1 MTKHSDKGYTAVPF
15 PRMRQ
20 LVLDAGWMGNRKHTI
35 HGFIEVDVTKP
46 RCLIE
51 ERARISGEKLS
62 FSAFI
67 LACVGQAVG
76 ADKRVQG
83 MKDWR
88 GRLIIFDDVDVLLGI
103 EIPAGESTFPL
114 IHPIR
119 AVNGRSVEDI
129 HREIRA
135 VQARP
140 EQSESM
146 RSPLLRWFYWLPA
159 FGRHLLY
166 RYVEANPHLRKQ
178 FSGTVGLT
186 SVGMFG
192 KGGGWGLGM
201 PIHSLA
207 LLLGGLA
214 EKPVMVDG
222 RFENR
227 EFLHVTLS
235 FDHDVVDGAPA
246 ARFAGHF
253 KQLVESGYGLN

>member
-1 MTKHSDKGYTAVPF
+1 
-15 PRMRQ
+15 
-20 LVLDAGWMGNRKHTI
+20 MGRRKHMI
-35 HGFIEVDVTKP
+35 HGFIEVDVTQS
-46 RCLIE
+46 RRLIE
-51 ERARISGEKLS
+51 GLAGRSGEKLS
-62 FSAFI
+62 FSAFV

-76 ADKRVQG
+76 VERRIQA

-103 EIPAGESTFPL
+103 EIPAGENTFPL

-119 AVNGRSVEDI
+119 AVNARSVEDI

-140 EQSESM
+140 EQSEGM

-207 LLLGGLA
+207 ILLGGIA

-222 RFENR
+222 RFETR
-227 EFLHVTLS
+227 EILSVTLS

-246 ARFAGHF
+246 ARFADHF
-253 KQLVESGYGLN
+253 KQLVEGGYGLN